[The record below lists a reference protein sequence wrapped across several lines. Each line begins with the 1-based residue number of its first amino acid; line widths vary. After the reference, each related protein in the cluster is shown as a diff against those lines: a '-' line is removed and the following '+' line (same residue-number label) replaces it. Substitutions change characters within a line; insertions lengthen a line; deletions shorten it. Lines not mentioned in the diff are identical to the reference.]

1 MTQANGLIA
10 SDHSNRRHPDAPP
23 LCESR
28 LNHPPAS
35 VGVIDCA
42 HMISW
47 LRPSSTHFDQA
58 VRAYS
63 SELFQYASW
72 LCRDRHRAE
81 DILQEAFA
89 RAWKYWNQVEDE
101 TSRRSWLYTIVRNEF
116 LRETGR
122 IHARREDAEDDEPM
136 DIPDGIDFTIGVE
149 LRDLLTQLPEKF
161 LEPLLLQNLVGMSCE
176 EIGAVMG
183 LSVGA
188 TMTRLTRARLALH
201 ELLHEKANEATKPSL
216 RLIQSRG
223 AL

>member
-1 MTQANGLIA
+1 
-10 SDHSNRRHPDAPP
+10 
-23 LCESR
+23 
-28 LNHPPAS
+28 
-35 VGVIDCA
+35 
-42 HMISW
+42 MISW

-122 IHARREDAEDDEPM
+122 IQARREDAEDDEPM

-176 EIGAVMG
+176 EIGVVMG

-201 ELLHEKANEATKPSL
+201 ELLHEKPNEATKPSL

>member
-1 MTQANGLIA
+1 
-10 SDHSNRRHPDAPP
+10 
-23 LCESR
+23 
-28 LNHPPAS
+28 
-35 VGVIDCA
+35 
-42 HMISW
+42 MISW

-89 RAWKYWNQVEDE
+89 RAWKSWHQVEDE
-101 TSRRSWLYTIVRNEF
+101 TSRRGWLYTIVRNEF
-116 LRETGR
+116 LREAGR
-122 IHARREDAEDDEPM
+122 INARREEAEDDEPV

-149 LRDLLTQLPEKF
+149 LRDLLARLPEKF

-176 EIGAVMG
+176 EISVVMG

-201 ELLHEKANEATKPSL
+201 DLLHEKTNETTKPSL

-223 AL
+223 AR